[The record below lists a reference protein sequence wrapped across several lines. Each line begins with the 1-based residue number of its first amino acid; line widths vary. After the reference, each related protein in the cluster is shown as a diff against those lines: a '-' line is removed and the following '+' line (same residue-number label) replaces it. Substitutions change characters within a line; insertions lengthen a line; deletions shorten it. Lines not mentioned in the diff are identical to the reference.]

1 LPGAWWKQVAKAFFK
16 IAGIS
21 YTMESEVDPER
32 NTVVIDGT
40 EYGAN
45 QLQWEAPVS
54 GAIYGVLLNYKGEW
68 ERFRKQMTKPP
79 YCQPPS
85 APILYMKPGNTVNV
99 HGGCIPLPDGVS
111 ELQVGAALGVVIGQT
126 ATKVESERAFDY
138 INGYTIVNDVTIPH
152 ETIYRPSV
160 KERSRDGFTP
170 VGPWVVDKK
179 DVDNPDSL
187 DIRVFVNDRLVQHN
201 NTKHLIRPVASLLA
215 DITEFMTLYPGDV
228 LLVGVPE
235 RAPLVKSRDYVRI
248 EIEKIG
254 SLENTIVHERDWIKE
269 IGSHETRA
277 HSV

>member
-1 LPGAWWKQVAKAFFK
+1 MSEAWWKRVAKAVFK

-21 YTMESEVDPER
+21 YMMESEVDPER
-32 NTVVIDGT
+32 NTVIIDGK
-40 EYGAN
+40 EYSAN

-68 ERFRKQMTKPP
+68 EQFREQMTKPP
-79 YCQPPS
+79 YHHPPN
-85 APILYMKPGNTVNV
+85 APILYMKPSNTVNV
-99 HGGCIPLPDGVS
+99 HGGCIPLPDDVP

-126 ATKVESERAFDY
+126 ATKVAKERAFDY
-138 INGYTIVNDVTIPH
+138 ISGYTIVNDVTIPH
-152 ETIYRPSV
+152 ETIYRPAV
-160 KERSRDGFTP
+160 KERARDGFTP
-170 VGPWVVDKK
+170 VGPWVVEKK
-179 DVDNPDSL
+179 DVDDPDLL

-201 NTKHLIRPVASLLA
+201 NTKHLMRSVASLLA

-235 RAPLVKSRDYVRI
+235 RAPLVKAGDYVRI

-254 SLENTIVHERDWIKE
+254 RLENTVVHERDWIKE
-269 IGSHETRA
+269 TGSHETRA